1 MNQKSLSVLF
11 LLFSFIGFS
20 QQIIEKQIESTFLET
35 TRNLRIYIPEGYEK
49 DSIKNFPLAIVL
61 DEESMFDI
69 YVGNSVLFSKND
81 KAPKQ
86 IIVGIKRV

>member
-1 MNQKSLSVLF
+1 MYQKSLTLIF
-11 LLFSFIGFS
+11 FFACFIGFS
-20 QQIIEKQIESTFLET
+20 QQIIQKKLESTFLET
-35 TRNLRIYIPEGYEK
+35 TRNLRIYIPEDYEK

-81 KAPKQ
+81 KANFNGK
-86 IIVGIKRV
+86 V